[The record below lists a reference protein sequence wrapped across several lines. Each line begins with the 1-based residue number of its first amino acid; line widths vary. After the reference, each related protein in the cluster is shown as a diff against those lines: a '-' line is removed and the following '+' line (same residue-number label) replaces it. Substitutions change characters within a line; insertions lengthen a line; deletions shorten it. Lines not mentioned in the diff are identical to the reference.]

1 MWIYILALSVVEIGV
16 VLNFFDAGND
26 FVQFGDGRHLFC
38 VSLVQIALPVAFVSP
53 LFAFCVA
60 GQVKTEMSTYPPIC

>member
-1 MWIYILALSVVEIGV
+1 MILFSYILALSVVEIGV

-53 LFAFCVA
+53 YLRFALL
-60 GQVKTEMSTYPPIC
+60 GK